1 MAGVVGQ
8 VLPEAIGIALSPFPI
23 IGLILILFTKQARTN
38 SLAFLVGWLLG
49 LAVVGAIVLAL
60 VNTGKITAGEQTT
73 ETGIKWGSLLLG
85 LALIFMAYR
94 QWQKRPK
101 AGETAETPK
110 WMGTIDSIKPG
121 AAFGLGAL
129 LSGVNPKNLILN
141 LAAATTIASSGLD
154 STQQIIVLIIFI
166 LISSITIIGPVL
178 YVQIEGAKAEKGL
191 NELKGWLIQH
201 NSAIMTVILLLI
213 GAKLF
218 GQGLGVF

>member
-1 MAGVVGQ
+1 MASVIGQ
-8 VLPEAIGIALSPFPI
+8 ILPEAIGIALSPFPI

-38 SLAFLVGWLLG
+38 SLAFLAGWLVG
-49 LAVVGAIVLAL
+49 LTVVGLIVLAL
-60 VNTGKITAGEQTT
+60 VNAGKITAGQDTT
-73 ETGIKWGSLLLG
+73 ETGIKWGQLLLG
-85 LALIFMAYR
+85 LALIFMAFR

-129 LSGVNPKNLILN
+129 LSGVNPKNLILGV
-141 LAAATTIASSGLD
+141 AATTTIAASGLD
-154 STQQIIVLIIFI
+154 STQQVITLIIFV
-166 LISSITIIGPVL
+166 LLASISIIGPVL
-178 YVQIEGAKAEKGL
+178 YVQLQGAKAEKGL
-191 NELKGWLIQH
+191 DELKGWLIQH
-201 NSAIMTVILLLI
+201 NSAIMAVILLLI